1 LTAAAFSYFRP
12 VNRIFSFIR
21 DRHALLYKG
30 FLFVASLLVIVYL
43 CPREFKF
50 RYDLSNI
57 KGHPWTHDNLI
68 APFDFA
74 IKKSAEELEN
84 EKKDI
89 RANSLA
95 YFRFDTSQASKLKAS
110 YLQVLNGQPKEKLN
124 KLFSEIDRI
133 YKTGVRQFNN
143 NANKAPEDVVLVVKG
158 NIAEEH
164 RLSEYYPATS
174 YVDSLLDLYTPP
186 DILKQVSQANT
197 RRIIAP
203 ANVIYDSSLTNKSI
217 RQAIDNISPTRDAL
231 TKNEII
237 VSRGEIVD
245 DEIYQKL
252 ISLQDEYRLQ
262 QAGSNWLG
270 FLGQLIL
277 VGFCLFILFQFLR
290 LFRRENLGND
300 ARLLFILI
308 MIVLNVCMSYIPS
321 VIDTVP
327 MLALPFC
334 ILPIIMR
341 AFFDTRL
348 ALFTH
353 LLTLLLITISM
364 PGDRFSFLFIQVLA
378 GITAIF
384 SIANMRNRSQLFISV
399 VAILG
404 AYVVLHISLTI
415 VLEGDYDS
423 IRGADFVNYGIS
435 AVLVLLAYPL
445 IFLFEKM
452 FGFVSDVTLLE
463 LADTNNPLLRELAE
477 KAPGTFQHS
486 MQVANLAEEAIRRIG
501 GNTLLIRAGALYHD
515 IGKGEMPVYFIENQA
530 GGINPHDELTFEE
543 SASII
548 ISHVIR
554 GIEKAQNAK
563 LPDQVVDFIRTHHG
577 TTNTTYFLTL
587 YKKNNPDEV
596 VDDELFRYPGPIPY
610 SKETAVLMMADAVE
624 ASSRS
629 LKKYDAESIDALV
642 EEIID
647 RQADQ
652 RQFDNADITL
662 KDITAIKKIF
672 KKKLRSIY
680 HVRVEYPK

>member
-1 LTAAAFSYFRP
+1 M
-12 VNRIFSFIR
+12 NRIFTFIR

-30 FLFVASLLVIVYL
+30 FLFVVSLALIVYL
-43 CPREFKF
+43 YPTEFKF
-50 RYDLSNI
+50 RYDLSHL
-57 KGHPWTHDNLI
+57 KGHPWSHENLI

-74 IKKSAEELEN
+74 IKKSAEDFAN

-89 RANSLA
+89 QNNSMPF
-95 YFRFDTSQASKLKAS
+95 FRFDTAVVNQNEQLLSK
-110 YLQVLNGQPKEKLN
+110 Q
-124 KLFSEIDRI
+124 FSEISPEER
-133 YKTGVRQFNN
+133 RQILTAVDKVYSHGIRALN
-143 NANKAPEDVVLVVKG
+143 NAVGKGPQDIVLVVKG

-164 RLSEYYPATS
+164 QLSAYADPSQA
-174 YVDSLLDLYTPP
+174 DSMIVLKLDAGAKKAWVEKVYTP
-186 DILKQVSQANT
+186 IS
-197 RRIIAP
+197 
-203 ANVIYDSSLTNKSI
+203 ANVIFDSSLTNKSV
-217 RQAIDNISPTRDAL
+217 RQALENISPSRGAL
-231 TKNEII
+231 TKGQII

-252 ISLQDEYRLQ
+252 ISLQEEYQLQ
-262 QAGSNWLG
+262 QQVGSNWMVL
-270 FLGQLIL
+270 LAQIIL

-290 LFRRENLGND
+290 LFRRETLGND
-300 ARLLFILI
+300 ARLLFILL
-308 MIVLNVCMSYIPS
+308 MVVLTVCMSYFPALIE
-321 VIDTVP
+321 TVP
-327 MLALPFC
+327 LLALPFC

-348 ALFTH
+348 ALFAH
-353 LLTLLLITISM
+353 LLTIIMITINM
-364 PGDRFSFLFIQVLA
+364 PGDRFSFLLIQVLA

-384 SIANMRNRSQLFISV
+384 SIANMRNRAQLFISV
-399 VAILG
+399 VAILSV
-404 AYVVLHISLTI
+404 YLVLHVALI
-415 VLEGDYDS
+415 VVTEGELDS
-423 IRGADFVNYGIS
+423 VRTADFINYGIS

-486 MQVANLAEEAIRRIG
+486 MQVANLAEEAIRKIG
-501 GNTLLIRAGALYHD
+501 GSTLLIRAGALYHD
-515 IGKGEMPVYFIENQA
+515 IGKGVMPVYFIENQA
-530 GGINPHDELTFEE
+530 TGINPHDELTFEE

-554 GIEKAQNAK
+554 GIEKAKEAK
-563 LPDQVVDFIRTHHG
+563 LPDQIVDFIRTHHG
-577 TTNTTYFLTL
+577 TTNTAYFLTL
-587 YKKNNPDEV
+587 YKQNNPEKL
-596 VDDELFRYPGPIPY
+596 VDDELFRYPGPVPY

-629 LKKYDAESIDALV
+629 LQKYDSESIDGLV
-642 EEIID
+642 EYMID
-647 RQADQ
+647 HQVEQ
-652 RQFDNADITL
+652 HQFDNADITL

>member
-1 LTAAAFSYFRP
+1 M
-12 VNRIFSFIR
+12 NRIFTFIR

-30 FLFVASLLVIVYL
+30 FLFVASLLVIVYFY
-43 CPREFKF
+43 PREFKF
-50 RYDLSNI
+50 RYDLSNL
-57 KGHPWTHDNLI
+57 KSHPWPHDNLI

-74 IKKSAEELEN
+74 IKKSAEEVEG

-89 RANSLA
+89 KNNSMA
-95 YFRFDTSQASKLKAS
+95 YFRFDTAVVNQNEQLLAR
-110 YLQVLNGQPKEKLN
+110 Q
-124 KLFSEIDRI
+124 FSELSPEKR
-133 YKTGVRQFNN
+133 RQILITVDEVYALGIRAVNN
-143 NANKAPEDVVLVVKG
+143 SAGKGPQDIILLVKG
-158 NIAEEH
+158 NVAEEF
-164 RLSEYYPATS
+164 RLSEFSDPSKADSMIVSRLKDAKKEWIARPYTS
-174 YVDSLLDLYTPP
+174 L
-186 DILKQVSQANT
+186 A
-197 RRIIAP
+197 
-203 ANVIYDSSLTNKSI
+203 ANVVYDSALTNKTV
-217 RQAIDNISPTRDAL
+217 RQALDNISPTRGAL
-231 TKNEII
+231 TKGQII

-252 ISLQDEYRLQ
+252 LSLQEEYRLQ
-262 QAGSNWLG
+262 QQVGSNWLV
-270 FLGQLIL
+270 FLAQLFL

-300 ARLLFILI
+300 ARLLFILL
-308 MIVLNVCMSYIPS
+308 MVVLNVCMSYIPAL
-321 VIDTVP
+321 IDNVP
-327 MLALPFC
+327 LLALPFC

-348 ALFTH
+348 ALFAH
-353 LLTLLLITISM
+353 LLTIIMISINM
-364 PGDRFSFLFIQVLA
+364 PGDRFPFMVIQVLA

-404 AYVVLHISLTI
+404 AYFGLHVMLTI
-415 VLEGDYDS
+415 VMEGDLDS
-423 IRGADFVNYGIS
+423 FRSADFINYGIS

-486 MQVANLAEEAIRRIG
+486 VQVANLAEEAIRRIG

-515 IGKGEMPVYFIENQA
+515 IGKGEMPIYFIENQA
-530 GGINPHDELTFEE
+530 GGVNPHDELTFEE

-548 ISHVIR
+548 ISHVIK
-554 GIEKAQNAK
+554 GIEKAQAAK

-577 TTNTTYFLTL
+577 TTNTTYFLVL
-587 YKKNNPDEV
+587 YKKNNPDEI
-596 VDDELFRYPGPIPY
+596 VDDELFRYPGPVPY

-629 LKKYDAESIDALV
+629 LKKYDAESIDGLV
-642 EEIID
+642 EQIID
-647 RQADQ
+647 HQADQ
-652 RQFDNADITL
+652 HQFDNADITL